1 MTSHLESTLHITGK
15 KKSKPKKD
23 PYKCEFCDYMSE
35 NICNMKVHVL
45 NNHKTKEDRKIEYS
59 YYCDICDFG
68 TNAESIFK
76 KHIDSNKHKQFVEY
90 KSSNKE

>member
-1 MTSHLESTLHITGK
+1 
-15 KKSKPKKD
+15 
-23 PYKCEFCDYMSE
+23 
-35 NICNMKVHVL
+35 MKVHIL
-45 NNHKTKEDRKIEYS
+45 NNHKTKEDRKNEYLH
-59 YYCDICDFG
+59 YCDICDFG